1 VVIVDGGDKLD
12 VEDEFDGSDA
22 HAHARL
28 LTSTTVAASF
38 FHPAAILVSRAEGFE
53 GLALVFKLAFDIM
66 GSRVRVPPR
75 SPNKIK
81 YLPLVPKISQK
92 RCVCAVS
99 TNRLPRGERGLS
111 TDGRVLSLGGN
122 RPHGRVVG

>member
-1 VVIVDGGDKLD
+1 MQSLLLPFAGIAPVVDGGDKLD

-53 GLALVFKLAFDIM
+53 GLALVFKLAFDI
-66 GSRVRVPPR
+66 
-75 SPNKIK
+75 
-81 YLPLVPKISQK
+81 LALDPLD
-92 RCVCAVS
+92 
-99 TNRLPRGERGLS
+99 S
-111 TDGRVLSLGGN
+111 TDF
-122 RPHGRVVG
+122 